1 MEHKEKL
8 SECEEM
14 LMSILL
20 DSNEDLVL
28 TEIMEKAKNRFQKEW
43 KMQTVCTFLT
53 RMEKKGY
60 ISSYRIGRYSHY
72 RLEINL
78 EEFRKQRLQQV
89 KEMLLFSN
97 TADMADFMRNM
108 GG

>member
-28 TEIMEKAKNRFQKEW
+28 TEIMEKLKNCFQKEW

-53 RMEKKGY
+53 RMERKGY
-60 ISSYRIGRYSHY
+60 ISRYRIGRYSHY
-72 RLEINL
+72 RPEITL
-78 EEFRKQRLQQV
+78 EEFRMQKLQQV
-89 KEMLLFSN
+89 KEILLFNN
-97 TADMADFMRNM
+97 TAEMADFVRNM